1 MSRQPALDLSHPPF
15 SVRWINISPVSF
27 IIHCCRL
34 TVRWCWPLRGVTQGL
49 EWRNLSFTVSEPF
62 LESLAP
68 GEVHLFSI
76 LTNKRQS
83 KHEQGR
89 RLNKRGVGTS
99 SCSFCCS
106 RPSSHPS
113 PSPSGVTCLLDDSKS
128 YLGSSPVPFFSV
140 LALTC
145 RQFSL
150 GELLPPQLPRP
161 PTHGHARPQQLEG
174 LDLEAILISIK
185 DLKVAFCQSGYR

>member
-1 MSRQPALDLSHPPF
+1 M
-15 SVRWINISPVSF
+15 
-27 IIHCCRL
+27 
-34 TVRWCWPLRGVTQGL
+34 RGVTQGL

-68 GEVHLFSI
+68 GEGGEMSLTFTSFSI
-76 LTNKRQS
+76 LTNKQQS

-89 RLNKRGVGTS
+89 WLNKRGVGTS

-113 PSPSGVTCLLDDSKS
+113 PSPSGLACLLDDSKS
-128 YLGSSPVPFFSV
+128 YLGSSPAPSFSV